1 MRKRMYKPEQQN
13 ENKEMFLRLLRSVDR
28 KGIENLI
35 DYLETKT
42 DFFTAPASTRYH
54 NNCLGGLLAHTLNVY
69 ENFKAQLQLR
79 EIDLPEESIIL
90 TSLLHDI
97 CKCNYYVLEQ
107 RNRKVNGKW
116 EQYDVWSNTKAV
128 SPPLPHSYRSIRMIG
143 TFLRLT
149 PSEELCIY
157 YHMGPYGGED
167 YEYRNLLQKVNTDYP
182 ETLLFYIADLSATYL
197 DEVMYG

>member
-54 NNCLGGLLAHTLNVY
+54 NNCLVGLLAHTLNLY
-69 ENFKAQLQLR
+69 ENFKTHLQLR

-197 DEVMYG
+197 DEVMYE

>member
-1 MRKRMYKPEQQN
+1 MYKPEQQN
-13 ENKEMFLRLLRSVDR
+13 ENKETFLRLLRSVDR

-197 DEVMYG
+197 DEVMYE

>member
-197 DEVMYG
+197 DEVMYE

>member
-1 MRKRMYKPEQQN
+1 MYKPEQQN
-13 ENKEMFLRLLRSVDR
+13 ENKETFLRLLRSVDR

-79 EIDLPEESIIL
+79 EIDLPEESIII

-197 DEVMYG
+197 DEVMYE

>member
-1 MRKRMYKPEQQN
+1 MRNRMYKPEQQN
-13 ENKEMFLRLLRSVDR
+13 ENKETFLRLLRSVDR

-197 DEVMYG
+197 DEVMYE

>member
-1 MRKRMYKPEQQN
+1 MTPKEEFIQIYQN
-13 ENKEMFLRLLRSVDR
+13 NIHREGAEALL
-28 KGIENLI
+28 
-35 DYLETKT
+35 DYLENKS

-197 DEVMYG
+197 DEVMYE

>member
-13 ENKEMFLRLLRSVDR
+13 ENKETFLRLLRSVDR

-79 EIDLPEESIIL
+79 EIDLPEESIII

-197 DEVMYG
+197 DEVMYE

>member
-1 MRKRMYKPEQQN
+1 MRYRMYKPEQQN
-13 ENKEMFLRLLRSVDR
+13 ENKETFLKLLRSVDR

-35 DYLETKT
+35 EYLETKT

-79 EIDLPEESIIL
+79 DLDLPEESIIL
-90 TSLLHDI
+90 TALLHDI

-128 SPPLPHSYRSIRMIG
+128 SPPLPHSYRSLRMISP
-143 TFLRLT
+143 FLRLT

-182 ETLLFYIADLSATYL
+182 ETLLFYVADLLSTYL
-197 DEVMYG
+197 DEVMYE

>member
-1 MRKRMYKPEQQN
+1 MYKPEQQN

-197 DEVMYG
+197 DEVMYE

>member
-1 MRKRMYKPEQQN
+1 MYKPEQQN
-13 ENKEMFLRLLRSVDR
+13 ENKETFLRLLRSVDR

-90 TSLLHDI
+90 TFLLHDI

-182 ETLLFYIADLSATYL
+182 ETLLFYIADLSANYL
-197 DEVMYG
+197 DEVMYE

>member
-13 ENKEMFLRLLRSVDR
+13 ENKETFLRLLRSVDR

-197 DEVMYG
+197 DEVMYE